1 MRWLLLKDLQI
12 LRRSPLV
19 TVLLVV
25 YPIAI
30 AVLIGFA
37 LSRGPEKPR
46 VAFVNQVPA
55 DQGFS
60 LGSGS
65 LNKNAA
71 RAQLCEKV
79 ECVDASSVAEAR
91 SMVQSGDVLGALIL
105 PRSLVDN
112 LNSLKG
118 LTASQPF
125 VRVLVNEEDPV
136 KAQLVDDR
144 IRSLITKANLKLSGA
159 VVATA
164 AGYLNLVVN
173 GGDLNLFGQEIHIL
187 GLQRAGGILSA
198 LETRLGRSSPFA
210 QPLRDVIEFAGL
222 ARENLNLAKPILSSV
237 AHPIVVH
244 KQVVSGSPPSL
255 DAFAIAVAATVTLM
269 FVTVLLVA
277 GSLALEREEN
287 AFPRLTRGLISQ
299 TALLAEK
306 VALGMVA
313 SLAVTILMLG
323 GISLFVD
330 IAWSRVL
337 PIVGAILVGGAA
349 WAAFGAA
356 IGAAAR
362 EVRASSLLAFMIS
375 LPIAFLSLI
384 PSGTVSP
391 DLYDALRV
399 FRSLF
404 PFAPSLTAL
413 SAGLDSAASGY
424 GAALAHLAALT
435 IAYGALARVALR
447 RFAAA

>member
-19 TVLLVV
+19 TALLVL
-25 YPIAI
+25 YPIVI

-55 DQGFS
+55 EEAFS
-60 LGSGS
+60 LGGGE

-71 RAQLCEKV
+71 RQQLCAQV

-105 PRSLVDN
+105 PRNLVDN

-118 LTASQPF
+118 LTASQPY

-136 KAQLVDDR
+136 KAQLVNDR
-144 IRSLITKANLKLSGA
+144 ISSLITKANLKLSRA
-159 VVATA
+159 VVTTA
-164 AGYLNLVVN
+164 ASYLNLVVN
-173 GGDLNLFGQEIHIL
+173 GGHLDLLGQHIDIL
-187 GLQRAGGILSA
+187 GLEKAGGILAA
-198 LETRLGRSSPFA
+198 LAGKLGEGSPFA
-210 QPLRDVIEFAGL
+210 QPLQQVIQFAGL
-222 ARENLNLAKPILSSV
+222 ARQNLNLAKPILSSV

-244 KQVVSGSPPSL
+244 KEVVSGSPPSL

-287 AFPRLTRGLISQ
+287 AFARLTRGLISR
-299 TALLAEK
+299 TGLLAEK
-306 VALGMVA
+306 VGLGIVA
-313 SLAVTILMLG
+313 SLAVTIVMLLG
-323 GISLFVD
+323 LSLFVE
-330 IAWSRVL
+330 IAWGRLL

-356 IGAAAR
+356 IGAATR
-362 EVRASSLLAFMIS
+362 DVRASSLLAFMVA
-375 LPIAFLSLI
+375 LPIAFLSLV

-391 DLYDALRV
+391 GLYDALRV
-399 FRSLF
+399 FRALF
-404 PFAPSLTAL
+404 PFAPALTAL
-413 SAGLDSAASGY
+413 SSGLDSAASGY
-424 GAALAHLAALT
+424 GGALLHLAALT
-435 IAYGALARVALR
+435 LAYGLLARVALR

>member
-19 TVLLVV
+19 TLLLVL
-25 YPIAI
+25 YPIVI

-55 DQGFS
+55 EQGFS
-60 LGSGS
+60 LGGGELSKS
-65 LNKNAA
+65 AA
-71 RAQLCEKV
+71 REQLCERV
-79 ECVDASSVAEAR
+79 DCVDASSVAEAR
-91 SMVQSGDVLGALIL
+91 SMVQSGAVLGALIL
-105 PRSLVDN
+105 PRNLVDN

-118 LTASQPF
+118 LTASQPY

-136 KAQLVDDR
+136 KAELVNDR
-144 IRSLITKANLKLSGA
+144 IRSLITQANLKLSRA
-159 VVATA
+159 VVTTA

-173 GGDLNLFGQEIHIL
+173 GGHLSLLGQSFDVL
-187 GLQRAGGILSA
+187 GLRKAGAILSA
-198 LETRLGRSSPFA
+198 LEAKLGDAGAFA
-210 QPLRDVIEFAGL
+210 QPLHDVIEFAGL
-222 ARENLNLAKPILSSV
+222 ARQNLNLAKPILSSV

-255 DAFAIAVAATVTLM
+255 DSFAIAVAATVTLM

-287 AFPRLTRGLISQ
+287 AFARLTRGLISQ
-299 TALLAEK
+299 TGLLAEK
-306 VALGMVA
+306 VALGVVA
-313 SLAVTILMLG
+313 SLVVTLVMLAG
-323 GISLFVD
+323 LSLFVD
-330 IAWSRVL
+330 IAWGRLL
-337 PIVGAILVGGAA
+337 PIAGAILVGGAA

-356 IGAAAR
+356 IGAATR

-375 LPIAFLSLI
+375 LPIAFLSLV
-384 PSGTVSP
+384 PSGTVSAG
-391 DLYDALRV
+391 LYDALRIV
-399 FRSLF
+399 RALF
-404 PFAPSLTAL
+404 PFSPALTAL
-413 SAGLDSAASGY
+413 SGGLDSAASGY
-424 GAALAHLAALT
+424 GSAILHLAILALA
-435 IAYGALARVALR
+435 YGTLARIALR